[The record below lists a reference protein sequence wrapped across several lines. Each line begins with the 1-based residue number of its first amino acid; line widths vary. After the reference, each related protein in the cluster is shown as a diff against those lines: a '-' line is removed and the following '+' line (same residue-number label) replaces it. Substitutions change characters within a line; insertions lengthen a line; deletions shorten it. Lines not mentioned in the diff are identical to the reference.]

1 MYLTCV
7 DYKTF
12 FVNFGFIYYITIFFL
27 LSRILL
33 YFGLTLINLINAK
46 HSVHLKSNNS
56 NKVLF
61 SIFIKLYAS
70 NSLKNNFLKLITV
83 NYL

>member
-7 DYKTF
+7 DYKVF
-12 FVNFGFIYYITIFFL
+12 FSNLSFIYYITVFFL

-33 YFGLTLINLINAK
+33 YFGLTLINLINSK
-46 HSVHLKSNNS
+46 HSVHLKNRNS
-56 NKVLF
+56 KVLF
-61 SIFIKLYAS
+61 SIFIKLYNN

-83 NYL
+83 TYL